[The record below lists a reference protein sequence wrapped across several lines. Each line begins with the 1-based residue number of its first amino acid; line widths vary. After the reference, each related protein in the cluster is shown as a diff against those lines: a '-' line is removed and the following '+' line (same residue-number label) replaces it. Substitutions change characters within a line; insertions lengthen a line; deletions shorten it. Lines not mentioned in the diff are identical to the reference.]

1 MKDHMISVTKCY
13 IILHRF
19 LRSNGHYE
27 NTSSTEIACEQLN
40 NCKLDPF
47 IQEKGTFIYTGLLN
61 GYLDYITNFAQY
73 NKKVAFI
80 NLKLSDAFNSV

>member
-19 LRSNGHYE
+19 LRSNRTYE
-27 NTSSTEIACEQLN
+27 NNSSTEIACEQLN
-40 NCKLDPF
+40 NCKLDPY
-47 IQEKGTFIYTGLLN
+47 IAEKGTFIYTGLLN
-61 GYLDYITNFAQY
+61 GYLDYLSNFAHK

-80 NLKLSDAFNSV
+80 N